1 MTGKIKDMILTISTI
16 GLFLVTWNVFGQK
29 SGINTTSPD
38 AMLHVE
44 PSNKINPTGADGVLI
59 PRMADYPGNGVE
71 KGQLIYLLNHPTD
84 QEGFY
89 FWDGTTWVWLI
100 NNYERTI
107 DVATYVASGSGY
119 TGTGNSRV
127 VNFSRID
134 AFDAAGFTVSANNVT
149 VGKSGR
155 YLITFTASAKRTGS
169 ATGANQANFTYQLF
183 RNGVPL
189 PLSTG
194 RVTAST
200 SNEIPSATSAAFS
213 TIEDLQIGDVLR
225 VDVIRSNEDPQAFTG
240 YGINGLT
247 LTFLR

>member
-1 MTGKIKDMILTISTI
+1 MYYIIKNGLTATLLFFSLVVYSQTGV
-16 GLFLVTWNVFGQK
+16 VT
-29 SGINTTSPD
+29 SSPD
-38 AMLHVE
+38 ASLHVE
-44 PSNKINPTGADGVLI
+44 AINKANPSGSDGVLI
-59 PRMADYPGNGVE
+59 PRMADYPGNGIE

-119 TGTGNSRV
+119 TGTGNNRV

-134 AFDAAGFTVSANNVT
+134 AYDPTGFAVAANNVT
-149 VGKSGR
+149 VGKTGK
-155 YLITFTASAKRTGS
+155 YLVTFTTSAKRTSTVLGS
-169 ATGANQANFTYQLF
+169 QANFTYVLYVNGNQL
-183 RNGVPL
+183 P
-189 PLSTG
+189 SITG
-194 RVTAST
+194 SVTAST
-200 SNEIPSATSAAFS
+200 SNEAPSSTSAAMS
-213 TIEDLQIGDVLR
+213 TIVDLNQGDVLR
-225 VDVIRSNEDPQAFTG
+225 VDVNRSNEDPQAFIG

>member
-1 MTGKIKDMILTISTI
+1 MTGKIKDMILTIATI
-16 GLFLVTWNVFGQK
+16 GLLLVTLNVFGQN

-38 AMLHVE
+38 AMLHIE
-44 PSNKINPTGADGVLI
+44 PSSKTNPTGADGVLI

-107 DVATYVASGSGY
+107 DVATYVACGSGY

-134 AFDAAGFTVSANNVT
+134 AFDPTGFTVSANNIT
-149 VGKSGR
+149 VGKSGK
-155 YLITFTASAKRTGS
+155 YLVTFTSSVKRTGVQS
-169 ATGANQANFTYQLF
+169 GASQANFTYQLF
-183 RNGVPL
+183 GNGVPL

-200 SNEIPSATSAAFS
+200 SNEIPCATSAAFS
-213 TIEDLQIGDVLR
+213 TIVDLEAGDVLR